1 MAEKEEVTYV
11 PVSIEEVCDYKGFL
25 VEEVEE
31 DKVIKRNIIRLI
43 NFSNLY
49 LQGAIGKNY
58 PTEDERAK
66 QIALLVISD
75 LYDYRDLD
83 SKNISNTTRKIL
95 NDLEWQLKMEMRK
108 NGGEKLEHGKIDS
121 SVGRY
126 YGHFVGNNHSI
137 FYLFLFTGRFSFER
151 YFSRDSN

>member
-1 MAEKEEVTYV
+1 MAEKEETTYV
-11 PVSIEEVCDYKGFL
+11 PVSIEEVCDYKGFI
-25 VEEVEE
+25 VSEVEE
-31 DKVIKRNIIRLI
+31 DEVVKRNIIRLI

-58 PTEDERAK
+58 PTDDERAK

-95 NDLEWQLKMEMRK
+95 NDLEWQLKIELRNATTE
-108 NGGEKLEHGKIDS
+108 NGDEENGDEQTD
-121 SVGRY
+121 
-126 YGHFVGNNHSI
+126 
-137 FYLFLFTGRFSFER
+137 
-151 YFSRDSN
+151 

>member
-83 SKNISNTTRKIL
+83 SKNTTRKLL
-95 NDLEWQLKMEMRK
+95 NDLEWQLKTEMRN
-108 NGGEKLEHGKIDS
+108 NGNEQT
-121 SVGRY
+121 
-126 YGHFVGNNHSI
+126 NNN
-137 FYLFLFTGRFSFER
+137 TET
-151 YFSRDSN
+151 

>member
-1 MAEKEEVTYV
+1 MAEKEETTYV
-11 PVSIEEVCDYKGFL
+11 PVSIEEVCDYKGFI
-25 VEEVEE
+25 VSEVEE
-31 DKVIKRNIIRLI
+31 DEVLKRNIIRLI

-58 PTEDERAK
+58 PTDDERAK

-95 NDLEWQLKMEMRK
+95 NDLEWQLKIELRNATTE
-108 NGGEKLEHGKIDS
+108 NGDEENGDEQTD
-121 SVGRY
+121 
-126 YGHFVGNNHSI
+126 
-137 FYLFLFTGRFSFER
+137 
-151 YFSRDSN
+151 

>member
-75 LYDYRDLD
+75 LD

-108 NGGEKLEHGKIDS
+108 NGYEQT
-121 SVGRY
+121 
-126 YGHFVGNNHSI
+126 N
-137 FYLFLFTGRFSFER
+137 
-151 YFSRDSN
+151 

>member
-1 MAEKEEVTYV
+1 MADSEEKQETTYV
-11 PVSIEEVCDYKGFL
+11 PVSIQEVCDYMGFL
-25 VEEVEE
+25 ESEVEAE
-31 DKVIKRNIIRLI
+31 ENQIVKRNIIRLI

-95 NDLEWQLKMEMRK
+95 NDLEWQLKIELRNAATESGDEE
-108 NGGEKLEHGKIDS
+108 NG
-121 SVGRY
+121 
-126 YGHFVGNNHSI
+126 N
-137 FYLFLFTGRFSFER
+137 
-151 YFSRDSN
+151 